1 MGSRVLF
8 GRLCCSFRFGAQPP
22 AGRKL
27 RTKGK
32 VKNMMQKLLNSQRV
46 RGGLAQTGICG
57 VAIAVAAIA
66 LVRAQGQDIRPVSFS
81 GVINDY
87 SPSTVAGGPYE
98 IRGEWSLDIQRG
110 ATANFSA
117 DLDMETSDYGITGA
131 TQVDP
136 ANPGTRSPHTHH
148 ISMTNA
154 TVSYDTS
161 SCPANSPPTT
171 FSGLVVTG
179 TATTTGNG
187 GPAPFE
193 AKGAS
198 TLQVCIMGGSQV
210 IYSNVTLVYTGPAT
224 SHFGTQPIHGVVRKG
239 SIN

>member
-1 MGSRVLF
+1 MI
-8 GRLCCSFRFGAQPP
+8 
-22 AGRKL
+22 
-27 RTKGK
+27 
-32 VKNMMQKLLNSQRV
+32 QKLWNIRGV
-46 RGGLAQTGICG
+46 RGALVQTGICG
-57 VAIAVAAIA
+57 IAIAMATMA
-66 LVRAQGQDIRPVSFS
+66 LIRAQAQDLRPVHFS

-98 IRGEWSLDIQRG
+98 IRGDWSLDVQKAG
-110 ATANFSA
+110 TAVFSA
-117 DLDMETSDYGITGA
+117 DLNMETSDYGISGT

-136 ANPGTRSPHTHH
+136 ANPATRSPHTHH
-148 ISMTNA
+148 ISMTDV

-179 TATTTGNG
+179 TAITTGNG
-187 GPAPFE
+187 GPAAFE
-193 AKGAS
+193 AKGPS

-210 IYSNVTLVYTGPAT
+210 VYSNVTLVYAGPAT
-224 SHFGTQPIHGVVRKG
+224 GHFGTQPIHGVVRKA